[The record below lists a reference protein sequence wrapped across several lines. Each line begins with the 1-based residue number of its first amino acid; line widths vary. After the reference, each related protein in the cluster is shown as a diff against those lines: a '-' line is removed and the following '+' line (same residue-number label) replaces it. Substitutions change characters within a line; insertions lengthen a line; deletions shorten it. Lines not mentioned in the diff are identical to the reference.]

1 MHCDEKH
8 QLYLMTPHN
17 FVFCSLNSLHVL
29 LFFPSPLWKK
39 KTIKKYNFG
48 LYHKVMA
55 SMKTKSSRTRPTIT
69 SSNCKNKIQKNIEI
83 IFLLFVDRD
92 LVYNRKKNNMA
103 ILLWLVMDQ
112 LSEFRFQL
120 SSLVER
126 KFSIGNFPNFDE
138 FSMGIWST

>member
-29 LFFPSPLWKK
+29 LFFPSPLWTKK
-39 KTIKKYNFG
+39 KTIKKCNFG
-48 LYHKVMA
+48 LNHKVMA
-55 SMKTKSSRTRPTIT
+55 SMKTKSSHPTIRL
-69 SSNCKNKIQKNIEI
+69 SNCKNKIQKILKL
-83 IFLLFVDRD
+83 FFSYLLDRD
-92 LVYNRKKNNMA
+92 MVYNRKKNNMA

-126 KFSIGNFPNFDE
+126 KFSILPR
-138 FSMGIWST
+138 